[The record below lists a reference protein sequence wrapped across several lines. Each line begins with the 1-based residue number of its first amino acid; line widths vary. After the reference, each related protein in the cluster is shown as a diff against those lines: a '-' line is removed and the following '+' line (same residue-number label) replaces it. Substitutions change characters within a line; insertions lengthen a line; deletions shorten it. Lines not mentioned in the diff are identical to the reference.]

1 MEQNGFRAMRR
12 FRQQL
17 TTEQCAQVLSSQ
29 PRGVLAVA
37 GDGGYPYALPLDFF
51 YDAHSGNLWF
61 HCARQGHKLD
71 AIRRCD
77 KVSFCVMD
85 EGFRRDGEWAL
96 NIRSVIVFGRIR
108 VVEDAARREEIL
120 RCLGRKYY
128 PNPDDVEAEI
138 RKDGS
143 RALCLELVPDHV
155 SGKLVNES

>member
-1 MEQNGFRAMRR
+1 MEHGDFREMRR
-12 FRQQL
+12 FRQKL
-17 TTEQCAQVLSSQ
+17 TAEECAEVLSTQ

-51 YDAHSGNLWF
+51 YDAQSGSLYF
-61 HCARQGHKLD
+61 HCAKEGHKLD
-71 AIRRCD
+71 AIRRCE

-85 EGFRRDGEWAL
+85 EGFRRAGEWAL

-108 VVEDAARREEIL
+108 IVEDAARREEIL
-120 RCLGRKYY
+120 RALGRKYY
-128 PNPDDVEAEI
+128 PDPDDVEEEI
-138 RKDGS
+138 RRDGS